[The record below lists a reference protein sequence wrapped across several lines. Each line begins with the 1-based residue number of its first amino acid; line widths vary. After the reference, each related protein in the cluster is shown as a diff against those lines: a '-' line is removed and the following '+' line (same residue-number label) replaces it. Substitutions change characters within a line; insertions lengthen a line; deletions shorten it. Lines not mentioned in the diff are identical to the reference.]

1 MNPLLVATPRSSAA
15 SSGPAKQRGSASD
28 ALALTPPPADQQRHK
43 ILLLDDH
50 PMTRYG
56 MARLIEQEPDLVVCG
71 EAASAR
77 AALEAVQTHKPDVVL
92 VDLTMPGGEGL
103 EFIKD
108 MKALHPEI
116 AVLVVSMHEE
126 DVYAQR
132 ALRAGS
138 RGYIMKSAGGEQLV
152 KAIRQVL
159 EGKIY
164 LSDNMSGK
172 ILEVFSG
179 QRQPGET
186 STLDKLS
193 DREFEVFRLLGQGL
207 TTREISQRLHLGT
220 KTVDTHRLHLRQKL
234 GFKTG
239 AALIKYAIQWA
250 GSQQMI

>member
-1 MNPLLVATPRSSAA
+1 
-15 SSGPAKQRGSASD
+15 
-28 ALALTPPPADQQRHK
+28 
-43 ILLLDDH
+43 
-50 PMTRYG
+50 MTRYG
-56 MARLIEQEPDLVVCG
+56 MARLIEQEADLVVCG
-71 EAASAR
+71 EAENSHG
-77 AALEAVQTHKPDVVL
+77 ALDAVKAQKPEVVL
-92 VDLTMPGGEGL
+92 VDLTMPGGEGM

-108 MKALHPEI
+108 LRALHPEV
-116 AVLVVSMHEE
+116 AVLVVSMHDEE
-126 DVYAQR
+126 VYAQR

-138 RGYIMKSAGGEQLV
+138 RGYIMKSEGGEQLV

-159 EGKIY
+159 QGKIY
-164 LSDNMSGK
+164 LSENMASK
-172 ILEVFSG
+172 VLEVFSG
-179 QRQPGET
+179 RRQREES

-207 TTREISQRLHLGT
+207 TTREISQRLRLGT